1 MNNSRTSPAG
11 DSVDN
16 NAPPPEST
24 NNLEENSHILNNNGW
39 LCGFRVDKM
48 DGPQALTR
56 RVASY
61 IDGAAPMIEETNNI
75 LTETITAHN
84 KRESNY
90 VHQGWSNGAVATV
103 SPWTS
108 SRIDATNLPNPEG
121 DWVTRR
127 ALVTRLRV
135 QVLLED
141 LVPVPEFVAAIEEAL
156 DRPTRF
162 EKFQA
167 VYRALNRWGDVV
179 PLEIEMGSSLSL
191 TDTKANFAQLPATTS
206 NSLSHL
212 SVITTANMIRKGA
225 ASNVEW
231 GDAAWAKLDM
241 PATEWRL
248 IRVIAVVP
256 TLSLLPDD
264 IQTRL
269 ANLHDERLSYDPP
282 LAVDQ
287 ISWPCKMHDDMKS
300 ASRTISRVDIRSGD
314 HIVALSV
321 TYLDGV
327 TSQAGGNGAN
337 EQTFVLTEGL

>member
-1 MNNSRTSPAG
+1 
-11 DSVDN
+11 
-16 NAPPPEST
+16 
-24 NNLEENSHILNNNGW
+24 
-39 LCGFRVDKM
+39 
-48 DGPQALTR
+48 
-56 RVASY
+56 
-61 IDGAAPMIEETNNI
+61 
-75 LTETITAHN
+75 
-84 KRESNY
+84 
-90 VHQGWSNGAVATV
+90 WSNGAVATI

-127 ALVTRLRV
+127 TLVTRLRV

-141 LVPVPEFVAAIEEAL
+141 LAPVPELVAAIEEAL

-167 VYRALNRWGDVV
+167 VYGALNRWGDVV
-179 PLEIEMGSSLSL
+179 PLDIEIGTSLSL
-191 TDTKANFAQLPATTS
+191 TDAKANFAQVSRPPRKLPAAVDSNVYDGHIQLPATAL
-206 NSLSHL
+206 NNLGHL
-212 SVITTANMIRKGA
+212 STTTTANMIRKGA
-225 ASNVEW
+225 ASNVGW
-231 GDAAWAKLDM
+231 DDAVWAKSDV
-241 PATEWRL
+241 PATEWQPTR
-248 IRVIAVVP
+248 IIAVVP
-256 TLSLLPDD
+256 TLSLLAND

-300 ASRTISRVDIRSGD
+300 ASRSISKVDMRSGD

-327 TSQAGGNGAN
+327 TSRAGGGIGGN
-337 EQTFVLTEGL
+337 EQTFVLTEGEHIIEMLTCV